1 LRVPYSPFGQKAKG
15 SQKEIFEKK
24 VTSSLLYIYRKRKLM
39 EPFIHFRSQTI
50 NGDITLTF
58 DMSNDKSRKVLQ
70 VLAKQ
75 GALTSDTI
83 EKLNMRGML

>member
-1 LRVPYSPFGQKAKG
+1 
-15 SQKEIFEKK
+15 
-24 VTSSLLYIYRKRKLM
+24 M

-83 EKLNMRGML
+83 